1 MNNEEEPDLSIDD
14 VDMEDDTDNSV
25 VGDFPT
31 IIDLVMDG
39 KASEAKDAIFA
50 SLYHKVSDRID
61 SLRPEVRAAV
71 NAEKA
76 SEDSTEE

>member
-31 IIDLVMDG
+31 IIDLD
-39 KASEAKDAIFA
+39 
-50 SLYHKVSDRID
+50 HKVSDRID

>member
-14 VDMEDDTDNSV
+14 VDMEDDTDNS
-25 VGDFPT
+25 
-31 IIDLVMDG
+31 VMDG

>member
-50 SLYHKVSDRID
+50 SLWRVSG
-61 SLRPEVRAAV
+61 
-71 NAEKA
+71 
-76 SEDSTEE
+76 